1 MYLRLFILPELLYGG
16 LVFVINSY
24 AVCIWSILQKT
35 DLVADKFANS
45 GLSDSRVERIGL
57 FLAAHFASANSPVMQ
72 SERTGPHQWTRQGET
87 GMGLDSTYYGQM
99 AKTLDTTGVLGNLG
113 MRIATIGVI
122 GKPEE

>member
-1 MYLRLFILPELLYGG
+1 MTIEITPAKVRQIFTTRLTDPQLQ
-16 LVFVINSY
+16 VFCDS
-24 AVCIWSILQKT
+24 AS

-113 MRIATIGVI
+113 TRIATIGVI

>member
-1 MYLRLFILPELLYGG
+1 MAIDITPAKVRDIFTTRLTDSQLG
-16 LVFVINSY
+16 VFCE
-24 AVCIWSILQKT
+24 AAT
-35 DLVADKFANS
+35 DLVVDKFTSS
-45 GLSDSRVERIGL
+45 GLSDPRVERIGL
-57 FLAAHFASANSPVMQ
+57 FLAAHFASANSPVLQ

-113 MRIATIGVI
+113 TRIATVGVI